1 MWATK
6 MINNV
11 TKNIVIAQNRAGTK
25 TQPRRGKRINFMRQA
40 RVRSLTLADVSGRL
54 KVGA

>member
-1 MWATK
+1 

-11 TKNIVIAQNRAGTK
+11 TKNIAIAQNRAGTK
-25 TQPRRGKRINFMRQA
+25 TQPHRGKRINFMRQA